1 MIIALHCQL
10 SSSFLSD
17 GIAFGKLLIQSLPN
31 IKVENIFLTS
41 TDTAIVWV
49 ADDDVLE
56 EIISRGKSKAF
67 SVEKSHLFVTCRY
80 V

>member
-1 MIIALHCQL
+1 MILALHCQL

-17 GIAFGKLLIQSLPN
+17 GIAFGKLLIKSLPN
-31 IKVENIFLTS
+31 FKFENIFLTS

-49 ADDDVLE
+49 ADDVVFE
-56 EIISRGKSKAF
+56 EIISRGKLKAF
-67 SVEKSHLFVTCRY
+67 SVGKSHLFVTCRY